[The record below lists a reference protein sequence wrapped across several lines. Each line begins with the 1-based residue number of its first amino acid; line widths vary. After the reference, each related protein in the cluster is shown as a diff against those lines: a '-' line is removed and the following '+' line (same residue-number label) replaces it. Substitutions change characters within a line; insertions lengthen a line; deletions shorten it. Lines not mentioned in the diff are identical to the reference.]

1 MDGTMT
7 PPPNPLAAVQW
18 PSTYEEYA
26 GFGNATWRV
35 TDRFWVTGGLR
46 WAHNNQ
52 TCRQISAGAIVP
64 AANDPGESSESVW
77 TYSIS
82 PQYHFTDD
90 TMVYARVATGY
101 RPGGP
106 NVILPGLPPTFDPD
120 TVTNYEL
127 GLKTRLFNPDM
138 SIDVSSE
145 ERRVGK
151 ECVSTCRSCS
161 SPYH

>member
-1 MDGTMT
+1 M
-7 PPPNPLAAVQW
+7 
-18 PSTYEEYA
+18 A
-26 GFGNATWRV
+26 GSGNGNWRWNERFGVN
-35 TDRFWVTGGLR
+35 GGLR
-46 WAHNNQ
+46 WAQNNQ
-52 TCRQISAGAIVP
+52 TFRQIAAGAIVP

-120 TVTNYEL
+120 TDKNYEL
-127 GLKTRLFNPDM
+127 GLKTRLFNPALLSDWGVLRM
-138 SIDVSSE
+138 VRDDVQIPIVVGRTSGPG
-145 ERRVGK
+145 ERATAPRNGQ
-151 ECVSTCRSCS
+151 
-161 SPYH
+161 